1 MKLTKLKKIINDN
14 DFENARLIIYLIL
27 FITFVY
33 LAYFSHFNCSGC
45 TLCGMT
51 RAVKSLLVLDFK
63 SAFEFNSMVWIF
75 FIILPIIFMD
85 ILIII
90 KHKIL
95 STKDK
100 ITKI

>member
-1 MKLTKLKKIINDN
+1 
-14 DFENARLIIYLIL
+14 
-27 FITFVY
+27 
-33 LAYFSHFNCSGC
+33 
-45 TLCGMT
+45 MT

-95 STKDK
+95 NTKDK

>member
-1 MKLTKLKKIINDN
+1 MH
-14 DFENARLIIYLIL
+14 IL
-27 FITFVY
+27 VI
-33 LAYFSHFNCSGC
+33 FNVQAV
-45 TLCGMT
+45 LYVGMT
-51 RAVKSLLVLDFK
+51 RAVKSLLILDFK
-63 SAFEFNSMVWIF
+63 SAFEFNNMVWIF

-100 ITKI
+100 KTKI